1 MFLKN
6 SWCLTLGWYVIF
18 ISNRGVWRTAS
29 LVIGSI
35 LAVRRAKHD
44 SCRRRCTN
52 LYRTSG
58 VEVNSDASLLFLIVV
73 KRFVIWLCN
82 IGTMIHLWRM
92 WILSKQVTVNRMS
105 NFALGPFCT
114 CLSFFYYSFIVRSI
128 GSVSSFVSDVLSCLF
143 CNHCRMLPAVHR
155 ENVWSV
161 FFCLRFS
168 FRCALFSTLWPLL
181 VPFFSSIVLFFAFR
195 CGS

>member
-18 ISNRGVWRTAS
+18 ISNRGVWRRAS

-114 CLSFFYYSFIVRSI
+114 CLFFLLLIYCPTHWKCQQFCVRCVLLLVLQSL
-128 GSVSSFVSDVLSCLF
+128 SHATSRSSWKCVVCFFLSPLFVSLC
-143 CNHCRMLPAVHR
+143 
-155 ENVWSV
+155 
-161 FFCLRFS
+161 S
-168 FRCALFSTLWPLL
+168 F
-181 VPFFSSIVLFFAFR
+181 
-195 CGS
+195 